1 MNKTKIPK
9 EDGFSAVE
17 LLATLLIGSIMILA
31 FYQIYVVITQ
41 GNATAKREAVAS
53 DIAYSNLR
61 KYTVRPSFTCD
72 TNTDL
77 VANANAPGQVLSTT
91 TTATHPD
98 LPGPVVESV
107 RVFAPRGCDA
117 AYPVKIESRIEFG
130 TPAKRVIHATYIN

>member
-1 MNKTKIPK
+1 MKKTKTH

-17 LLATLLIGSIMILA
+17 LLATLLIGSIFVLA

-41 GNATAKREAVAS
+41 GNATAKREAIAS

-77 VANANAPGQVLSTT
+77 VANSSAPGQVLSTT
-91 TTATHPD
+91 TSATHPK
-98 LPGPVVESV
+98 LPGPVVETI
-107 RVFAPRGCDA
+107 RVWAPRGCDA
-117 AYPVKIESRIEFG
+117 SYPVKIESNVEFG
-130 TPAKRVIHATYIN
+130 APARKVIHATYIN